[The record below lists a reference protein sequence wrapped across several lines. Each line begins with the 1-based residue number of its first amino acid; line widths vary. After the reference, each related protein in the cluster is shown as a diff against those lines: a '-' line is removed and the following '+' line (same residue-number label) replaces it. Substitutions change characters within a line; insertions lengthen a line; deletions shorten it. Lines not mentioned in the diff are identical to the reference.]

1 MVRVSRAWVRDF
13 GGNPQIYNLLPS
25 HFSRNRRRFE
35 CGHTGLEGLTV
46 PSVVS
51 VGGCVHAEP
60 PAMGA
65 CADGCRL
72 GFVDDSPLEEA
83 GFEPSVPRAAG
94 AIETRALR
102 RMLSDSEVDSK
113 VKGRTI

>member
-25 HFSRNRRRFE
+25 HFSGNRRRFE

-51 VGGCVHAEP
+51 VSPVSDEKFGGPIEDSGSHMTHCRRKRDSNPRSPERQARSK
-60 PAMGA
+60 PA
-65 CADGCRL
+65 R
-72 GFVDDSPLEEA
+72 
-83 GFEPSVPRAAG
+83 
-94 AIETRALR
+94 
-102 RMLSDSEVDSK
+102 
-113 VKGRTI
+113 

>member
-1 MVRVSRAWVRDF
+1 MPIGLAGAALFYGARHDNWVGPARE
-13 GGNPQIYNLLPS
+13 P
-25 HFSRNRRRFE
+25 RF
-35 CGHTGLEGLTV
+35 
-46 PSVVS
+46 
-51 VGGCVHAEP
+51 A
-60 PAMGA
+60 
-65 CADGCRL
+65 
-72 GFVDDSPLEEA
+72 FDSSLEEA